1 MSYSA
6 QTDRFVHDRLPP
18 PAQGPRLDYNL
29 PELQLPAQ
37 VNLVQALFAGAAL
50 RGLADRPLL
59 RSPRRT
65 LSYAQAQL
73 EVARIAQMLGI
84 TDLVARNRLGGEPGG
99 FIVGRVMSGYA
110 RGANPTYGIDVGGI
124 GRSG

>member
-1 MSYSA
+1 MRYSA

-37 VNLVQALFAGAAL
+37 VNLVQALFAGAAR

-73 EVARIAQMLGI
+73 EVARIAQVLA
-84 TDLVARNRLGGEPGG
+84 DCAL
-99 FIVGRVMSGYA
+99 
-110 RGANPTYGIDVGGI
+110 DVGHRETAKGGLPLWI
-124 GRSG
+124 KGLQGLDQAEAADLHQVLHGHG